1 MDEIEAED
9 VIFVLGSL
17 TSTSRK
23 GPIMKQ
29 FREFVVNTL
38 VGGLL
43 IVAPIHIAVL
53 LLLKAMKSFSGS
65 GAAIRHIAPR
75 MVPR

>member
-1 MDEIEAED
+1 
-9 VIFVLGSL
+9 
-17 TSTSRK
+17 
-23 GPIMKQ
+23 MKQ

-43 IVAPIHIAVL
+43 VVAPIYIAVL